1 MFTSSNFVPSGE
13 VANNCASVSDLVR
26 ERERKREGERE
37 GERERERGGREG
49 EREGGREET
58 EREYHII
65 MIITCSLTLL
75 PVVEEAVRE
84 GKEWEGLYRPSS
96 SPSSPATVYTFR

>member
-1 MFTSSNFVPSGE
+1 MFTSSNLVPSGE

-26 ERERKREGERE
+26 ERGRERERWREGERE
-37 GERERERGGREG
+37 TEREGGGERERGRGRE
-49 EREGGREET
+49 R

-65 MIITCSLTLL
+65 IIISLTLL

-96 SPSSPATVYTFR
+96 SPSSLATVYTFR